1 MRELLKAFYCSK
13 YSEERKKG
21 REKEREEERE
31 REREGESVIARS
43 ALPLR
48 IIGREKKCNCSKRF
62 KKSRE

>member
-31 REREGESVIARS
+31 RER
-43 ALPLR
+43 
-48 IIGREKKCNCSKRF
+48 GRECNRSKRF
-62 KKSRE
+62 TVSHNREGEEM